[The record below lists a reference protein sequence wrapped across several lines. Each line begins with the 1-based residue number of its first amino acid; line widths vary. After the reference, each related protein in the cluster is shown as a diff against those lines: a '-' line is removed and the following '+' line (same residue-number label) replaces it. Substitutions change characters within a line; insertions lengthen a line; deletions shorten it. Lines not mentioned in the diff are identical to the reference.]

1 MSKVDKEMNV
11 AEPATAPEPVLEQAV
26 ERAVENDAGSS
37 GLEAQSTAKVDDV
50 SLEETSIGNSDPV
63 VEVHSSLTD
72 YVDVSSS
79 RSAVSTETA
88 VDIVDKNFVF
98 PPDYFKVIERSFM
111 ILDMGMSNS
120 AAPNQYPY
128 RFDVLN
134 ALLYNRKSITDKL
147 MYAQYVRFN
156 MEVQVKIMATNFH
169 YGQLMVVW
177 RPSFS
182 PYMPCNYEE
191 KDGYLNVR
199 HYSSA
204 YTTSARE
211 YFTPCQTPYDNVYTG
226 SQLEH
231 HIVPITAGANLT
243 LKLPWTLNRQYIP
256 TKEMMLPENHIG
268 FLDIYKLTPIGP
280 ADIDPIRVQL
290 FARLR
295 DVVGFGYRAPTDL
308 CKDWNTITLRR
319 YFAGNDES
327 TRSMVQV
334 KYPPR
339 FSWQSEHSLEL
350 GSTNWNLR
358 EMPLPDVTKYSA
370 RAWWEMNQ
378 TGTFT
383 LLQQPE
389 EKTVTEVTPQ
399 EEEVMESGELV
410 RQERG
415 GALYSMFN
423 AGVSTANTIA
433 AWVGDALAYFG
444 LSRPP
449 MKGVPNRFMHV
460 APPVSNSVG
469 PDFCVSNGV
478 NPESLVLNKKS
489 DHAEQVEI
497 SRLGATE
504 VYLGYYPLTFTN
516 RRIYTWLYPARCIFT
531 GNFSDKAYKIFYR
544 TPTSMLMEKFALWR
558 GNAKYRLHFSCSS
571 FMVARVGV
579 TIRYDGDAQYQDE
592 QGMVPTQIVEIK
604 GDTTIEGEIPF
615 LYQAP
620 WRTWVQ
626 PLARIEVNLL
636 SWPVSWK
643 NAEVGPIYMSAW
655 VSYPGFQVAMP
666 TSRLDVGI
674 PYGIATANGGPSDE
688 PRALV
693 KDDGEIE
700 LAKAKE
706 EPCLS
711 CRTDPPEDEVMESGK
726 LPGVTAAHPPKQY
739 GMNDVF
745 TSLYQLAKRF
755 NPVYGRVICPLKP
768 LVMVLQHPT
777 ARDEGAIIV
786 QMQPSNSHFAPC
798 FRWVRGSYDLLNV
811 GSYQMVDMLYP
822 DGIYSSTIL
831 DERALF
837 LTNQGPTDYGKTL
850 YAYAITNNHMSRN
863 GQSLIASRSPFHS
876 NFPFVSAPSLSMRTT
891 NLRGQIKFQSMCD
904 AQGEMVNVTCA
915 DGLAQKNPRM
925 PYMELAYGDDLCY
938 NQWMGCPMGIT
949 IADAQNGYFT
959 MSNPK
964 FADSVL
970 SRSA

>member
-1 MSKVDKEMNV
+1 MSKVDTEINV
-11 AEPATAPEPVLEQAV
+11 ADPATSPQPVLEQAV

-37 GLEAQSTAKVDDV
+37 GLEAQSASKVDDV

-63 VEVHSSLTD
+63 VETHSSLTD
-72 YVDVSSS
+72 YVDVSNS

-111 ILDMGMSNS
+111 VVDIGLSN
-120 AAPNQYPY
+120 ADAPNQYPY

-134 ALLYNRKSITDKL
+134 ALLYNRKSIMDKL
-147 MYAQYVRFN
+147 MYAQYIRFN
-156 MEVQVKIMATNFH
+156 MEVQIKVMATNFH
-169 YGQLMVVW
+169 YGQLMIVW

-182 PYMPCNYEE
+182 PYMPCSYEE
-191 KDGYLNVR
+191 KDGVLKVR

-204 YTTSARE
+204 YITSARE
-211 YFTPCQTPYDNVYTG
+211 YFTPCQTPYDNVFTG

-231 HIVPITAGANLT
+231 QILPVTAGANLT

-256 TKEMMLPENHIG
+256 TKQMMYPENHLG
-268 FLDIYKLTPIGP
+268 FIDIYKLTPIGP
-280 ADIDPIRVQL
+280 ADIDPIRVQIY
-290 FARLR
+290 ARLR

-308 CKDWNTITLRR
+308 CSKFDTITLRE
-319 YFAGNDES
+319 YYAGDDTS
-327 TRSMVQV
+327 TRSIERV
-334 KYPPR
+334 KYPAR
-339 FSWQSEHSLEL
+339 FSWQSNHSLQL
-350 GSTNWNLR
+350 GTTNWNLR
-358 EMPLPDVTKYSA
+358 EIPLTDMGKYSA
-370 RAWWEMNQ
+370 RPWWEMAQ
-378 TGTFT
+378 FETYSA
-383 LLQQPE
+383 QQKPDDEPAPE
-389 EKTVTEVTPQ
+389 VQPQ

-410 RQERG
+410 RQEKG
-415 GALYSMFN
+415 GALYSMFT

-478 NPESLVLNKKS
+478 NPESLVLNKKN

-497 SRLGATE
+497 ARLGATE
-504 VYLGYYPLTFTN
+504 VYLGWFPLTFVN
-516 RRIYTWLYPARCIFT
+516 KRIYTWLYPARCIFH
-531 GNFSDKAYKIFYR
+531 GNFDDKKYKVFYR
-544 TPTSMLMEKFALWR
+544 TPTSMLMEKFGLWR

-571 FMVARVGV
+571 FMVARISV
-579 TIRYDGDAQYQDE
+579 TIRYDGDRQFQDE
-592 QGMVPTQIVEIK
+592 QGMVPTQIVEVK
-604 GDTTIEGEIPF
+604 GDTTIEGEIPY

-620 WRTWVQ
+620 WRAWHQ

-636 SWPVSWK
+636 SFPVSWK
-643 NAEVGPIYMSAW
+643 NADVGPIYMSAW

-666 TSRLDVGI
+666 TPRVDVGI
-674 PYGIATANGGPSDE
+674 PYGIATGEGGPDDE
-688 PRALV
+688 PRKRV
-693 KDDGEIE
+693 DEGEIE
-700 LAKAKE
+700 LAREKE
-706 EPCLS
+706 QSCLS
-711 CRTDPPEDEVMESGK
+711 CEASREEEVMESGK
-726 LPGVTAAHPPKQY
+726 LPGVTASHPPKQY
-739 GMNDVF
+739 GMNDIF

-755 NPVYGRVICPLKP
+755 NPVYGRVICPFKP

-777 ARDEGAIIV
+777 AKDEGAIVV

-822 DGIYSSTIL
+822 EGIYPST
-831 DERALF
+831 DRKERALF
-837 LTNQGPTDYGKTL
+837 LTNKGPADYGKSL
-850 YAYAITNNHMSRN
+850 YAYAITANHMSRN
-863 GQSLIASRSPFHS
+863 GQSLIASRSPYHS
-876 NFPFVSAPSLSMRTT
+876 NYPFVSAPTLSVRTT
-891 NLRGQIKFQSMCD
+891 KTHGKFWWQSMCD
-904 AQGEMVNVTCA
+904 AQGEMNNVTCA
-915 DGLAQKNPRM
+915 DGLAQKNTRM

-938 NQWMGCPMGIT
+938 NQWMGCPMGIS
-949 IADAQNGYFT
+949 IMDAENGYF
-959 MSNPK
+959 SGLGSK
-964 FADSVL
+964 FAESIV

>member
-1 MSKVDKEMNV
+1 MSTIDKEMNV

-26 ERAVENDAGSS
+26 ERAVESDTGSS
-37 GLEAQSTAKVDDV
+37 GLEAQSTSKVDDV

-63 VEVHSSLTD
+63 IETHSSLTD
-72 YVDVSSS
+72 YIDVSTS

-98 PPDYFKVIERSFM
+98 PPDYFKVIERSFKV
-111 ILDMGMSNS
+111 LDMGMSNKD
-120 AAPNQYPY
+120 APNQYPY
-128 RFDVLN
+128 RFDILN

-147 MYAQYVRFN
+147 MYAQYIRFN
-156 MEVQVKIMATNFH
+156 MEVQVKVLATNFH

-191 KDGYLNVR
+191 KDGFLKVR
-199 HYSSA
+199 HFSSA
-204 YTTSARE
+204 YTTSERE

-231 HIVPITAGANLT
+231 HVIPITAGANLT
-243 LKLPWTLNRQYIP
+243 LKLPWTLNRQYVP
-256 TKEMMLPENHIG
+256 TKQMMKPENHIG

-280 ADIDPIRVQL
+280 AEIDPIQIQVY
-290 FARLR
+290 ARLR
-295 DVVGFGYRAPTDL
+295 DVVGFGYRAPVDL
-308 CKDWNTITLRR
+308 CSQFNTIMLRQ
-319 YFAGNDES
+319 YYAGNDES
-327 TRSMVQV
+327 TRSVVRV
-334 KYPPR
+334 KYPSR
-339 FSWQSEHSLEL
+339 FCWQSPHSLEL
-350 GSTNWNLR
+350 TKTNWNLR
-358 EMPLPDVTKYSA
+358 EMALPDPNVLSA
-370 RAWWEMNQ
+370 RAWWEMKQ
-378 TGTFT
+378 VTSYTA
-383 LLQQPE
+383 QQEPE
-389 EKTVTEVTPQ
+389 EKPAPEVQPQ
-399 EEEVMESGELV
+399 EEEVMESGELA
-410 RQERG
+410 RQEKG

-423 AGVSTANTIA
+423 AGVSTANTVA

-497 SRLGATE
+497 AKLGATE
-504 VYLGYYPLTFTN
+504 VYLGYYPLTFIN
-516 RRIYTWLYPARCIFT
+516 SRIYTWLYPARCIFT
-531 GNFSDKAYKIFYR
+531 GNFSDHAYKVFYR

-571 FMVARVGV
+571 FMVARIGV
-579 TIRYDGDAQYQDE
+579 TIRYDGDAQHQDE
-592 QGMVPTQIVEIK
+592 QGMVPTQIVEVK
-604 GDTTIEGEIPF
+604 GDTTIEGEIPY
-615 LYQAP
+615 LYEAP
-620 WRTWVQ
+620 WRTATQ
-626 PLARIEVNLL
+626 PLARIEVNLIAF
-636 SWPVSWK
+636 PVSWK
-643 NAEVGPIYMSAW
+643 NADVGPIYMSAW

-666 TSRLDVGI
+666 TSRVDVGI
-674 PYGIATANGGPSDE
+674 PYGIATMKGGPSDE
-688 PRALV
+688 PRALL
-693 KDDGEIE
+693 DEGEIE
-700 LAKAKE
+700 LARAKE
-706 EPCLS
+706 EPCLT
-711 CRTDPPEDEVMESGK
+711 CPKKLQEEEVMESGK

-739 GMNDVF
+739 GMNDIF

-768 LVMVLQHPT
+768 LVMVLQSPT
-777 ARDEGAIIV
+777 LNDKGAVIV

-798 FRWVRGSYDLLNV
+798 FRWVRGSYDILNV

-822 DGIYSSTIL
+822 DGIYPSAET
-831 DERALF
+831 DQRALF
-837 LTNQGPTDYGKTL
+837 LTNKGPSDYGKGL
-850 YAYAITNNHMSRN
+850 YAYSITNNHMSRN

-876 NFPFVSAPSLSMRTT
+876 NYPFVSAPSLSLRTT
-891 NLRGQIKFQSMCD
+891 SYRGEIKYQSMCD
-904 AQGEMVNVTCA
+904 AQGERVNVTCA
-915 DGLAQKNPRM
+915 DGLAQRNPRM

-949 IADAQNGYFT
+949 IMDAENGYFT
-959 MSNPK
+959 TSNTK